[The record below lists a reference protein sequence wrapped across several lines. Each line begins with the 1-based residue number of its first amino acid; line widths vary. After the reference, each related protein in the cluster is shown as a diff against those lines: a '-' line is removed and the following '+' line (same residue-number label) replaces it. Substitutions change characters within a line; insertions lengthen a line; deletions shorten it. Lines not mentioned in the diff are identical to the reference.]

1 MKEAAARIVSPD
13 QVSRYTRRD
22 MHRLQNAVQGYAW
35 GSHTAI
41 AELRGAPASA
51 TPEAEL
57 WMGAHPSAPSKLA
70 EGGRP
75 LGEVIASAPEKN
87 LGAACV
93 QRFGPRLPFLFKVL
107 AAAEPLSLQAHP
119 TEAQA
124 QEGFD
129 REEAAGLPVTAP
141 NRNYK
146 DRHHKPELLCAMTPF
161 WALCGFRDVA
171 RTNQLV
177 AAIGS
182 RQLTEV
188 CGPLAKDGPDALK
201 GVFVSLLAM
210 GPTAATELVSDVI
223 HACAVHNAAQ
233 GPWKDE
239 CHWAERLAALY
250 PGDVGAVVS
259 LLLNVVRLLPGE
271 AIYLPAG
278 NLHAY
283 LEGTG
288 LEIMAS
294 SDNVLRGGLTKKHV
308 DVPELSRVLDFRA
321 GPVDI
326 LRGEDERP
334 FERVYPTSAPEFELS
349 VLHLSG
355 DSTPPLM
362 RRGPEILLVTGG
374 DVLARGRSEIF
385 LSRGDTLYIPFDEGP
400 FTLTGRAE
408 ITRAAVGRI

>member
-1 MKEAAARIVSPD
+1 ML
-13 QVSRYTRRD
+13 
-22 MHRLQNAVQGYAW
+22 RLQNAVQGYAW

-41 AELRGAPASA
+41 ADLRGASASA

-57 WMGAHPSAPSKLA
+57 WMGAHPSAPSRVD
-70 EGGRP
+70 GGHA
-75 LGEVIASAPEKN
+75 LGELIAAAPEN
-87 LGAACV
+87 HLGAACV

-124 QEGFD
+124 QDGFD
-129 REEAAGLPVTAP
+129 REEAAGLPITAP

-146 DRHHKPELLCAMTPF
+146 DRNHKPELLCAMTPF

-171 RTNQLV
+171 RTNALV
-177 AAIGS
+177 EALGS
-182 RQLTEV
+182 RGLTDA
-188 CGPLAKDGPDALK
+188 CAPLAKDGPSALK
-201 GVFVSLLAM
+201 AVFLALL
-210 GPTAATELVSDVI
+210 GLTPAAASALVADVVDACRI
-223 HACAVHNAAQ
+223 HEAAC

-259 LLLNVVRLLPGE
+259 LLLNVVRLSPGQ

-308 DVPELSRVLDFRA
+308 DVPELSRVLDFGA
-321 GPVDI
+321 GPVDVS
-326 LRGEDERP
+326 RGNEERP
-334 FERVYPTSAPEFELS
+334 FERVYQTSAPEFELS
-349 VLHLSG
+349 VLHLAG
-355 DSTPPLM
+355 ESTPPLM
-362 RRGPEILLVTGG
+362 RRGPEILLVVSG
-374 DVLARGRSEIF
+374 DVLARGRSEAF
-385 LSRGDTLYIPFDEGP
+385 LTRGDTLYIPFDEGP
-400 FTLTGRAE
+400 FTLTGKGE
-408 ITRAAVGRI
+408 VTRASVGRI

>member
-1 MKEAAARIVSPD
+1 M
-13 QVSRYTRRD
+13 Q
-22 MHRLQNAVQGYAW
+22 RLQNAVQGYAW
-35 GSHTAI
+35 GSLTAI

-57 WMGAHPSAPSKLA
+57 WMGAHPSAPSRLV
-70 EGGRP
+70 EGGQP
-75 LGEVIASAPEKN
+75 LGELIASAPEKN
-87 LGAACV
+87 LGATCMR
-93 QRFGPRLPFLFKVL
+93 RFGPRLPFLFKVL
-107 AAAEPLSLQAHP
+107 AAAHPLSLQAHP
-119 TEAQA
+119 TESQA

-129 REEAAGLPVTAP
+129 REEATGLPVTAP

-146 DRHHKPELLCAMTPF
+146 DRNHKPELLCAMTPF

-171 RTNQLV
+171 VTNQLI
-177 AAIGS
+177 AALGS
-182 RQLTEV
+182 KGLTQA
-188 CGPLAKDGPDALK
+188 CAPLTKDGPDALK
-201 GVFVSLLAM
+201 AVFVSLLGL
-210 GPTAATELVSDVI
+210 GPSAAAELLSDAI
-223 HACAVHNAAQ
+223 NACIMHKVAQ

-239 CHWAERLAALY
+239 CAWAERLAALY
-250 PGDVGAVVS
+250 PADVGAVVS
-259 LLLNVVRLLPGE
+259 LLLNVVRLDPGE

-321 GPVDI
+321 GPVNI
-326 LRGEDERP
+326 LRGEGERP

-349 VLHLSG
+349 VIRLAG
-355 DSTPPLM
+355 ESTPPLM
-362 RRGPEILLVTGG
+362 RRGPEILLVTRG
-374 DVLARGRSEIF
+374 DVLARGRSELF
-385 LSRGDTLYIPFDEGP
+385 LTRGDTLYIPFDEGP

-408 ITRAAVGRI
+408 VTRASVGLLV